1 MEKAVLYSVLA
12 ISIGANIIQQY
23 QVSKFNFFRE
33 AMNQKDSINSS
44 GYQELL
50 MSQIRQVKDEQYNIA
65 KNQGKIEG
73 ILSVVN
79 NAKPEDNEIAS
90 IWHSGYYRGLNQVE
104 DVRQMAYED
113 GYHRATED
121 MSCPAAVNPPK
132 DANLQLPPVGSKQDP
147 RNVGKPSKDT
157 STTEPTKPSGK

>member
-23 QVSKFNFFRE
+23 KASNYDFFE
-33 AMNQKDSINSS
+33 KAMIQKDSLTNN

-50 MSQIRQVKDEQYNIA
+50 ISQINQVNNEQYNIA
-65 KNQGKIEG
+65 KHQGKIEG

-79 NAKPEDNEIAS
+79 NSKPEENEISS

-121 MSCPAAVNPPK
+121 IACPAATSPQK
-132 DANLQLPPVGSKQDP
+132 DVNLQLPPVGAIRDP
-147 RNVGKPSKDT
+147 QKNVGKPTKDT
-157 STTEPTKPSGK
+157 DTKGNNDKK

>member
-1 MEKAVLYSVLA
+1 MEKAILYSILG
-12 ISIGANIIQQY
+12 ISIGANIVQQY
-23 QVSKFNFFRE
+23 KANNFAFFE
-33 AMNQKDSINSS
+33 KAMTQKENLTFS

-50 MSQIRQVKDEQYNIA
+50 MSQLNQVKDEQLNIA

-79 NAKPEDNEIAS
+79 NAKPEDNEISS

-104 DVRQMAYED
+104 DVRAMAYED

-121 MSCPAAVNPPK
+121 ISCPAAVNPPK
-132 DANLQLPPVGSKQDP
+132 DANLQLPPAGNIKDP
-147 RNVGKPSKDT
+147 KNNVGKPSKENT
-157 STTEPTKPSGK
+157 NNQNK

>member
-23 QVSKFNFFRE
+23 KVSNFAFFE
-33 AMNQKDSINSS
+33 KAMTQKENLTYS

-50 MSQIRQVKDEQYNIA
+50 MSQLNHVKNEQLEIA

-79 NAKPEDNEIAS
+79 NAKPDDNEISS

-104 DVRQMAYED
+104 DVRAMAYED

-121 MSCPAAVNPPK
+121 MTCPASVNPPK
-132 DANLQLPPVGSKQDP
+132 DANLQLPPAAGIIKDP
-147 RNVGKPSKDT
+147 KNNVGKPVKENT
-157 STTEPTKPSGK
+157 NNQNK